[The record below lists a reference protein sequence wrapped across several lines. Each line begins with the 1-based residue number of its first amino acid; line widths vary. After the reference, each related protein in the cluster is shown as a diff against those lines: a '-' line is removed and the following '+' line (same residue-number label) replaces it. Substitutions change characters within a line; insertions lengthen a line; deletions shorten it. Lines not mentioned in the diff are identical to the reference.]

1 MFDIESDWY
10 FVLFRFELNLDGLR
24 IFLHLMRDFGWEKT
38 QISSKYTKEWK
49 GIGRCYCK
57 YRRISNL
64 SRNND
69 YVYLY
74 FRMFQSKFCLWCWN
88 LSIMVFYYTFFLS
101 GDGRPSLLCFY
112 LHNSSKRRQ
121 KAWQTMTKNLRVF
134 QSRVDNCKFSI
145 SKLKMSTTTC

>member
-10 FVLFRFELNLDGLR
+10 FVLFRFELNLDGQR

-38 QISSKYTKEWK
+38 QNIFQTYTHTKEWK

-74 FRMFQSKFCLWCWN
+74 FRVFQSKFCLWCWN
-88 LSIMVFYYTFFLS
+88 LSIMVFCYTIFFFLGTVVLHYYAFIYIIQAR
-101 GDGRPSLLCFY
+101 GD
-112 LHNSSKRRQ
+112 KRLGKQWQ
-121 KAWQTMTKNLRVF
+121 KICVCSHQESTIANLPF
-134 QSRVDNCKFSI
+134 LN
-145 SKLKMSTTTC
+145 